1 MTTSTLT
8 SNLKTWTLRGADA
21 SLVLI
26 LASLLAGLVGFLA
39 H

>member
-1 MTTSTLT
+1 MTTSTMT
-8 SNLKTWTLRGADA
+8 NLKTWTFRAADA

-26 LASLLAGLVGFLA
+26 LASLLAGLIGFLA